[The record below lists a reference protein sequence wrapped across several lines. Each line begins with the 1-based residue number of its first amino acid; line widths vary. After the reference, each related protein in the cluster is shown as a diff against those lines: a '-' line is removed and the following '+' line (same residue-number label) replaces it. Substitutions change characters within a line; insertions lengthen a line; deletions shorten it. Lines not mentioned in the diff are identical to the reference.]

1 MVAMA
6 YEWNENTREDDDGL
20 LYALGFTI
28 ITDMIRNGIMKM
40 LPLQVHP
47 STLMP
52 SHTNKRQQCGNNE
65 IIQICVFGRGGKL
78 KEEMVSSLK
87 K

>member
-28 ITDMIRNGIMKM
+28 ITDMIKYGIMKM

-52 SHTNKRQQCGNNE
+52 SHIQTNANN
-65 IIQICVFGRGGKL
+65 VATMKL
-78 KEEMVSSLK
+78 YKYVCSEGEES
-87 K
+87 